1 MNFILNM
8 QDIFRYLFDFFSS
21 DLGLRTLIISI
32 LVGAMCGMLGCF
44 IVLRNMALIGDALSH
59 AILPGIVLAFVVAG
73 YSTLGFFVGSVMA
86 GLLSA
91 FLITW
96 LQQKIR
102 IKNDAAIGIIFTFM
116 FSIGIIGISW
126 ISGKQGV
133 HLDLKDFLFGNLLSV
148 SQEDLYMSILML
160 MLVSFIIILFYRPL
174 FITTFQ
180 PVIAGTMGINSAAMH
195 YLLMLLLSLVVVAS
209 LRSVGVILVVSML
222 ITPASAALLIA
233 DRLQKVLIW
242 ASLLGSLSAILG
254 LILSIAFD
262 FPVGPS
268 MAVMT
273 TFIYGVIALFAP
285 KRGFIPRW
293 QARKNLQ
300 QRILI
305 EDILKRASK
314 NPIHEPV
321 TLDQF
326 SSITGQTTSQLLKWM
341 KKLEKLGLMIT
352 HTNGYQLTDLGRLRA
367 NQIVRAHRLWETFL
381 VEELGLNADQIHED
395 AEFIEH
401 HLSEDDLNR
410 LDEQLGYP
418 ETDPHGSPI
427 PK

>member
-1 MNFILNM
+1 M

-160 MLVSFIIILFYRPL
+160 MMVSFII
-174 FITTFQ
+174 
-180 PVIAGTMGINSAAMH
+180 N
-195 YLLMLLLSLVVVAS
+195 
-209 LRSVGVILVVSML
+209 
-222 ITPASAALLIA
+222 
-233 DRLQKVLIW
+233 
-242 ASLLGSLSAILG
+242 
-254 LILSIAFD
+254 
-262 FPVGPS
+262 
-268 MAVMT
+268 
-273 TFIYGVIALFAP
+273 
-285 KRGFIPRW
+285 
-293 QARKNLQ
+293 
-300 QRILI
+300 
-305 EDILKRASK
+305 
-314 NPIHEPV
+314 
-321 TLDQF
+321 
-326 SSITGQTTSQLLKWM
+326 
-341 KKLEKLGLMIT
+341 
-352 HTNGYQLTDLGRLRA
+352 
-367 NQIVRAHRLWETFL
+367 
-381 VEELGLNADQIHED
+381 
-395 AEFIEH
+395 
-401 HLSEDDLNR
+401 
-410 LDEQLGYP
+410 
-418 ETDPHGSPI
+418 
-427 PK
+427 

>member
-1 MNFILNM
+1 MNDTFN
-8 QDIFRYLFDFFSS
+8 YLIEFFQS
-21 DLGLRTLIISI
+21 DLGIRCLVISM
-32 LVGAMCGMLGCF
+32 LVGTMCGLLGCF
-44 IVLRNMALIGDALSH
+44 IVLRNMAMIGDALSH
-59 AILPGIVLAFVVAG
+59 AILPGIVLAFIIAG
-73 YSTLGFFVGSVMA
+73 YSTLGFFIGSVLA

-91 FLITW
+91 FMITW
-96 LQQKIR
+96 LQQKVR
-102 IKNDAAIGIIFTFM
+102 VKNDAAIGIIFTFM
-116 FSIGIIGISW
+116 FSLGIIGISW

-148 SQEDLYMSILML
+148 SQEDLIMTATMAV
-160 MLVSFIIILFYRPL
+160 LVVSVIIIFYRQL

-180 PVIAGTMGINSAAMH
+180 PVLAGTMGIRAPRIH

-222 ITPASAALLIA
+222 ITPASAALLLA
-233 DRLQKVLIW
+233 DRLSKVLIW
-242 ASLLGSLSAILG
+242 ASFLGSLSAILG

-273 TFIYGVIALFAP
+273 TFIYAIIALTAP

-305 EDILKRASK
+305 EDLLKRSYK
-314 NPIHEPV
+314 SGKSLPYS
-321 TLDQF
+321 LDQLAEL
-326 SSITGQTTSQLLKWM
+326 TGNSKHSLSKWM
-341 KKLEKLGLMIT
+341 QRLVKLNLFVKTNDTFLIT
-352 HTNGYQLTDLGRLRA
+352 ETGIYRA
-367 NQIVRAHRLWETFL
+367 NQLIRAHRLWETFL
-381 VEELGLNADQIHED
+381 VEELGLNEDQIHND
-395 AEFIEH
+395 AEDIEH
-401 HLSEDDLNR
+401 HLSEEDLHR

-418 ETDPHGSPI
+418 EIDPHGSPI
-427 PK
+427 PKA